1 MSPSFECFPVE
12 CRWRISAQSSKLIT
26 FHDGWWP
33 CFQLALT
40 ASVSDIFRVFHERI
54 NAGALIIAIT
64 RKTVPT

>member
-1 MSPSFECFPVE
+1 MV
-12 CRWRISAQSSKLIT
+12 
-26 FHDGWWP
+26 GGP